1 MQERA
6 PKESAS
12 YRSQVRIAFKQTKVT
27 SSTKKGKKGGKKTP
41 KKSAKKKKK

>member
-1 MQERA
+1 MQDRA

-12 YRSQVRIAFKQTKVT
+12 YRSQVRIAFKQTRT
-27 SSTKKGKKGGKKTP
+27 SSTKAGKKGGKKTP